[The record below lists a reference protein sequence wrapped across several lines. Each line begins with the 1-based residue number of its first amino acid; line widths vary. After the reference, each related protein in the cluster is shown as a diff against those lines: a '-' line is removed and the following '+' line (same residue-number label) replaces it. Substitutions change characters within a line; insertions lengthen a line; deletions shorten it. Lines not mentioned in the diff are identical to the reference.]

1 MAEHPF
7 GFPPCSIPP
16 NWRGLSDFH
25 SDFYSGTLTE
35 LPQGVR
41 GIFRA
46 SRGWTIQVP
55 LRLVPSLPGFVKPPP
70 QGFVIPCRD
79 CISAQGPFTYE
90 ALCLLA
96 HANLRIEGGELC
108 RSAAGLSQAMA
119 VPRSPVVPDIPA

>member
-1 MAEHPF
+1 MAEHPL
-7 GFPPCSIPP
+7 GFPPSIPP

-70 QGFVIPCRD
+70 RGSSFLAEIASPLRGHLRTKPYASWATL
-79 CISAQGPFTYE
+79 ISD
-90 ALCLLA
+90 LK
-96 HANLRIEGGELC
+96 EG
-108 RSAAGLSQAMA
+108 SAAG
-119 VPRSPVVPDIPA
+119 VPLA